1 MQRAGFLL
9 PATLTGA
16 LWLKGLHPGLPG
28 LSCPLRALTGV
39 PCPTCFLTRATAAA
53 LSGDL
58 SGSLQWH
65 LFGPVVAGGLVLWSA
80 VALHQRRLFPLQP
93 RSKAFI
99 GIGIA
104 LIAYWIVRLVLSY
117 GFGFVDGLGFPAH
130 G

>member
-1 MQRAGFLL
+1 MGFVL

-16 LWLKGLHPGLPG
+16 LWLKGLHPSLPG
-28 LSCPLRALTGV
+28 LGGPRRALTGV

-53 LSGDL
+53 LTGDV

-80 VALHQRRLFPLQP
+80 VALHQRRLSPLQL

-99 GIGIA
+99 SIGIA
-104 LIAYWIVRLVLSY
+104 LTAYWIVRVVVSY
-117 GFGFVDGLGFPAH
+117 GFGLVGGLGFPAPE
-130 G
+130 

>member
-1 MQRAGFLL
+1 MQRAGYLL
-9 PATLTGA
+9 PASVTGA
-16 LWLKGLHPGLPG
+16 LWLKGLHPGIPG

-53 LSGDL
+53 LTGDL

-65 LFGPVVAGGLVLWSA
+65 FFGPLAAGCLVLWSA
-80 VALHQRRLFPLQP
+80 SALHQRRLFPLHPQ
-93 RSKAFI
+93 SKAFI
-99 GIGIA
+99 GICIA

-117 GFGFVDGLGFPAH
+117 GFGFVGGLGFPTQ